1 MDRLSPLFHRFSPST
16 RLFHV
21 GNRCQV
27 SNFDETDGVGH
38 LHLLH
43 EGKLRISG
51 PDIEDRSL
59 SEASVIFSPKPQSH
73 RLTPVHAS
81 GVELVCASVDLGSE
95 LKNPFITAL
104 PPLIVVAKSEAPELF
119 SRIEWLFQEADGN
132 ECGREAALE
141 LLMEY
146 MLILLLRH
154 VMDSSQI
161 ATCILTS
168 LGDERLARAITA
180 IHEHPEKPWTLESL
194 AQQATMSRSR
204 FAQHFRESVGSTP
217 LDYLTDWRLGVARSL
232 LRNGQSVASAAR
244 QVGYQDSAAFTRTF
258 RRRSGQTPREW
269 LTELKQ
275 SSSYRVKSATELL
288 ELGVSS
294 DG

>member
-1 MDRLSPLFHRFSPST
+1 M
-16 RLFHV
+16 

-27 SNFDETDGVGH
+27 SNFDESDGVGH
-38 LHLLH
+38 LHLLR

-51 PDIEDRSL
+51 PGFADRSL
-59 SEASVIFSPKPQSH
+59 TEASVIFSPAPQSH

-95 LKNPFITAL
+95 LKNPFISAL
-104 PPLIVVAKSEAPELF
+104 PPIMVVAKSDAPELF
-119 SRIEWLFQEADGN
+119 SRIEWLFEEADSN
-132 ECGREAALE
+132 ACGRDAALE

-154 VMDSSQI
+154 VMDNSEV

-180 IHEHPEKPWTLESL
+180 IHEHPEKAWTLETL

-204 FAQHFRESVGSTP
+204 FAQHFKESVGSTP

-232 LRNGQSVASAAR
+232 LRNGQSVASTA
-244 QVGYQDSAAFTRTF
+244 
-258 RRRSGQTPREW
+258 
-269 LTELKQ
+269 
-275 SSSYRVKSATELL
+275 
-288 ELGVSS
+288 
-294 DG
+294 

>member
-21 GNRCQV
+21 GNRCQL

-38 LHLLH
+38 LHLLRD
-43 EGKLRISG
+43 GKLLVSG
-51 PDIEDRSL
+51 PGFADRSL
-59 SEASVIFSPKPQSH
+59 SEPSVIFSPKPQSH
-73 RLTPVHAS
+73 RLTPVHSS

-95 LKNPFITAL
+95 LKNPFISAMPTL
-104 PPLIVVAKSEAPELF
+104 LVVGKSDAPELF
-119 SRIEWLFQEADGN
+119 TRIEWLFEEADGN
-132 ECGREAALE
+132 ACGREVALE

-154 VMDSSQI
+154 VMDNSKI
-161 ATCILTS
+161 ATCVLTS
-168 LGDERLARAITA
+168 LGDERLSRAITA
-180 IHEHPEKPWTLESL
+180 MHEHPEKPWTLDLL

-217 LDYLTDWRLGVARSL
+217 LEYLTDWRLGIARSL

-244 QVGYQDSAAFTRTF
+244 QVGYQDSAAFTRAF

-269 LTELKQ
+269 LSELKHGGT
-275 SSSYRVKSATELL
+275 SGS
-288 ELGVSS
+288 G
-294 DG
+294 